1 MRVQKGPGWCVW
13 VVKVGAG
20 LSGVTHVPASS
31 LLKPPCSMAWF
42 TGGGCFPKARGC
54 GECVEEVVTGRGG
67 QGSKLLLPPGLS
79 WAEPRTFLGL
89 SLYRKWELSALLG
102 AVAVPSKSGGGG

>member
-1 MRVQKGPGWCVW
+1 M
-13 VVKVGAG
+13 
-20 LSGVTHVPASS
+20 
-31 LLKPPCSMAWF
+31 
-42 TGGGCFPKARGC
+42 
-54 GECVEEVVTGRGG
+54 TGRGG

-102 AVAVPSKSGGGG
+102 AGAMPSSPGEKGGGSCSLGSREK